1 MMSLVGRKPFWP
13 ITAMHLLQGGLFYQI
28 SWSSCVRDCALS
40 PNWLYEI
47 RNKTPIFERRIS
59 GWCAGI
65 CVMPENI
72 KQETTLNS
80 GWLLRRVLIAARVVL
95 KLRRTLSFTLKVF
108 ISRPSELLWT
118 LEWHNDL
125 DWDSSQRAFCSQMQT
140 FQQAH
145 ILFYLCEP
153 SLIKQLWP
161 WLDHLGDASVSSP
174 WRMQGGRATKRRETK
189 VKSFHEVSLH
199 FVFFSFFSL
208 PTR

>member
-1 MMSLVGRKPFWP
+1 
-13 ITAMHLLQGGLFYQI
+13 
-28 SWSSCVRDCALS
+28 
-40 PNWLYEI
+40 
-47 RNKTPIFERRIS
+47 
-59 GWCAGI
+59 
-65 CVMPENI
+65 MPENI

-153 SLIKQLWP
+153 SLIKQL
-161 WLDHLGDASVSSP
+161 
-174 WRMQGGRATKRRETK
+174 
-189 VKSFHEVSLH
+189 
-199 FVFFSFFSL
+199 
-208 PTR
+208 